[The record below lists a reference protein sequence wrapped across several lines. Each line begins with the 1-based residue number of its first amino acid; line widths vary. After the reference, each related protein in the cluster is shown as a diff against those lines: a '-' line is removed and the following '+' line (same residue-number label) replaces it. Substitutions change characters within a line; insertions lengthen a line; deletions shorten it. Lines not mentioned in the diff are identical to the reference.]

1 MREITMLERI
11 EDCETADD
19 VSEFM
24 DGRLASRRREI
35 EAGRK
40 PTTVDALYL
49 AIAMVAREMSGRNRK
64 RNRK

>member
-1 MREITMLERI
+1 MLERI

-24 DGRLASRRREI
+24 DGRHASRRLEI

-64 RNRK
+64 RSWR